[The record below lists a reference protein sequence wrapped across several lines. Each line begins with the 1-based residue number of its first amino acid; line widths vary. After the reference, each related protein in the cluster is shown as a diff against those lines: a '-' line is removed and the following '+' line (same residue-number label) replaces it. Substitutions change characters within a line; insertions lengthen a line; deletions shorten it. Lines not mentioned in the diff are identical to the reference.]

1 VTALTGQ
8 VAVVTGATQGI
19 GAAIAAALAREGAV
33 VVPVARSLGCDCR
46 DEAQVTSLAARVR
59 AEHGA
64 PHILVNNAGAFLLK
78 SLVETTAEEFRA
90 QLEANTVGPF
100 LMLKRFLPAMMAA
113 GRGHVVTIGSIV
125 DYQGFPGN
133 AAYAASKWGVRG
145 LHEVARAE
153 AAGSGVRF
161 TLISPGP
168 TDTPLWDPFDPE
180 SRTDLP
186 DRNAML
192 RPEEVA
198 EAVRFVV
205 TRGTV
210 IEGLRVN
217 PHV

>member
-1 VTALTGQ
+1 
-8 VAVVTGATQGI
+8 
-19 GAAIAAALAREGAV
+19 
-33 VVPVARSLGCDCR
+33 
-46 DEAQVTSLAARVR
+46 
-59 AEHGA
+59 
-64 PHILVNNAGAFLLK
+64 
-78 SLVETTAEEFRA
+78 
-90 QLEANTVGPF
+90 
-100 LMLKRFLPAMMAA
+100 
-113 GRGHVVTIGSIV
+113 TIGSIV

-153 AAGSGVRF
+153 VAGSGVRF

-168 TDTPLWDPFDPE
+168 TDTPLWDPIDPD
-180 SRTDLP
+180 RRPDLP
-186 DRNAML
+186 NRDAML

-210 IEGLRVN
+210 IEGLRLN